1 MPRHSDTTGPCLD
14 CSPGTSGARFLG
26 RSRFLGRWPSLP
38 RAIALVALAILISP
52 IPACDQK
59 PRLLAGVVAQS
70 GTNRSA
76 AAASIAGL
84 IRRGKLSSDEVLTLA
99 HDKLAAGEDAT
110 PFAGAVLDA
119 LVLLDGELADGGEFE
134 IFYRRIGRLALAAAM
149 RAIEKERF
157 DEAAELVFAGPKR
170 WQTEAYWLRYT
181 DHDALAS
188 MLLART
194 GKRREAVDRL
204 RSRPVLEGD
213 AAEAMK
219 ALTGGE

>member
-1 MPRHSDTTGPCLD
+1 MPRRLKIAGIDHHRSPAAGGSDPLESLGSAD
-14 CSPGTSGARFLG
+14 RG
-26 RSRFLGRWPSLP
+26 RSFRH
-38 RAIALVALAILISP
+38 AIALVALAILISP